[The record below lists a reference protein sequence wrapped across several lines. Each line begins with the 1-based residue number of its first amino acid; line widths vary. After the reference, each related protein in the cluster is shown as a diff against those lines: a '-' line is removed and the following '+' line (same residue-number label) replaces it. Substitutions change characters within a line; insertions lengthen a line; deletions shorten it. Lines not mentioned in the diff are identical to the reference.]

1 MGESA
6 DLLKL
11 EIFIPESHFRELQ
24 KALQKADAGHI
35 GNYDSCLSYSRVTAT
50 WKPLKGS
57 NPFIGT
63 ENAIS
68 EEEEL
73 KVEVRIKHENLGS
86 TLREI
91 KRIHLYEELV
101 INIIPLYRSWDSLIG
116 DSRKQD

>member
-1 MGESA
+1 MGESVK
-6 DLLKL
+6 LLKL
-11 EIFIPESHFRELQ
+11 EIFIPESHFHELQ

-35 GNYDSCLSYSRVTAT
+35 GNYDSCLTYSRVTGT
-50 WKPLKGS
+50 WRPLKGS